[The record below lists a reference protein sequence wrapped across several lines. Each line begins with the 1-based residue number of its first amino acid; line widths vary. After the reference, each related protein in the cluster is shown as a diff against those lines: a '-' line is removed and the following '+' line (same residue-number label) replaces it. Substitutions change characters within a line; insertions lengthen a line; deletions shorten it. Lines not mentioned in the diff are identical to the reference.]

1 MSRLGR
7 KPVTVPQGA
16 SVEVKE
22 DRIVVKGKN
31 GQLSM
36 PLVENISVEVK
47 DGAVHVARAN
57 EEKPTK
63 AAHGMVR
70 AMINNMVVGVTEG
83 YTKTLEIEGVGYRAA
98 MKGKNLG
105 LSLGFSHPVEVV
117 PPEGIS
123 FAVEG
128 ATKIFVKGIDKQV
141 VGQNAAIK
149 RGYRAPEPY
158 KGKGIHYLGEHILRK
173 AGKTATK

>member
-7 KPVTVPQGA
+7 KPVTVPQGT

-70 AMINNMVVGVTEG
+70 AMINNMVIGVTEG

-105 LSLGFSHPVEVV
+105 LSLGFSHPLEVI
-117 PPEGIS
+117 PPEGIT

-141 VGQNAAIK
+141 VGQIAAII

>member
-22 DRIVVKGKN
+22 NRIVVKGRN
-31 GQLSM
+31 GELSM

-47 DGAVHVARAN
+47 DGTVHVARAN
-57 EEKPTK
+57 EEKTTK

-70 AMINNMVVGVTEG
+70 AMINNMVIGVTEG

-117 PPEGIS
+117 PPEGVT

-141 VGQNAAIK
+141 VGQIAAII

>member
-7 KPVTVPQGA
+7 KPITIPKGA

-22 DRIVVKGKN
+22 GRIIVKGKN
-31 GQLSM
+31 GELSM
-36 PLVENISVEVK
+36 PLVKNISVEVK
-47 DGAVHVARAN
+47 DGVVHVSRSN
-57 EEKPTK
+57 DEKPTK
-63 AAHGMVR
+63 AAHGMTR
-70 AMINNMVVGVTEG
+70 AMINNMVIGVTEG

-117 PPEGIS
+117 PPAGITFS
-123 FAVEG
+123 VDG
-128 ATKIFVKGIDKQV
+128 ANKIFVKGIDKQT
-141 VGQNAAIK
+141 VGQVAANI
-149 RGYRAPEPY
+149 RSYRAPEPY

-173 AGKTATK
+173 VGKAASK

>member
-7 KPVTVPQGA
+7 KPITLPKGA

-22 DRIVVKGKN
+22 GKIIVKGKN
-31 GQLSM
+31 GELSM
-36 PLVENISVEVK
+36 PEIKNISVEIK
-47 DGAVHVARAN
+47 DGVVHVSRAN

-70 AMINNMVVGVTEG
+70 AMINNMVIGVTEG
-83 YTKTLEIEGVGYRAA
+83 YTKVLEIEGVGYRAA

-117 PPEGIS
+117 PPEGIT

-128 ATKIFVKGIDKQV
+128 TTKIFVKGMDKQA
-141 VGQNAAIK
+141 VGQISAII
-149 RGYRAPEPY
+149 REYRAPEPY
-158 KGKGIHYLGEHILRK
+158 KGKGIHYQGEHILRK

>member
-22 DRIVVKGKN
+22 NRIVVKGRN
-31 GQLSM
+31 GELSM

-57 EEKPTK
+57 EEKTTK

-70 AMINNMVVGVTEG
+70 AMINNMVIGVTEG

-117 PPEGIS
+117 PPEGVT

-141 VGQNAAIK
+141 VGQIAAII

>member
-22 DRIVVKGKN
+22 DRVVVKGKN

-47 DGAVHVARAN
+47 DSAVHVARAN
-57 EEKPTK
+57 EEKSTK

-70 AMINNMVVGVTEG
+70 AMINNMVIGVTEG

-105 LSLGFSHPVEVV
+105 LSLGFSHPLEVV
-117 PPEGIS
+117 PPEGIT

-141 VGQNAAIK
+141 VGQIAAII

>member
-141 VGQNAAIK
+141 VGQIAAII

>member
-7 KPVTVPQGA
+7 KPITIPKGA

-22 DRIVVKGKN
+22 GKIIVKGKN
-31 GQLSM
+31 GELSM
-36 PLVENISVEVK
+36 PLVKNISVEVK
-47 DGAVHVARAN
+47 DGVVHVSRSN

-63 AAHGMVR
+63 AAHGMTR
-70 AMINNMVVGVTEG
+70 AMINNMVIGVTEG
-83 YTKTLEIEGVGYRAA
+83 YTKTIEIEGVGYRAA

-117 PPEGIS
+117 PPAGITFS
-123 FAVEG
+123 VDG
-128 ATKIFVKGIDKQV
+128 TNKIFVKGIDKQA
-141 VGQNAAIK
+141 VGQVAANI
-149 RGYRAPEPY
+149 RSYRAPEPY

-173 AGKTATK
+173 VGKAASK

>member
-7 KPVTVPQGA
+7 KPVTVPQGT

-70 AMINNMVVGVTEG
+70 AMINNMVIGVTEG

-105 LSLGFSHPVEVV
+105 LSLGFSHPLEVV
-117 PPEGIS
+117 PPEGIT

-141 VGQNAAIK
+141 VGQIAAII

-173 AGKTATK
+173 DGKTATK

>member
-22 DRIVVKGKN
+22 DRVVVKGKN

-57 EEKPTK
+57 EEKSTK

-70 AMINNMVVGVTEG
+70 AMINNMVIGVTEG

-105 LSLGFSHPVEVV
+105 LSLGFSHPLEVV
-117 PPEGIS
+117 PPEGIT

-141 VGQNAAIK
+141 VGQIAAII

>member
-7 KPVTVPQGA
+7 KPITIPKGA

-22 DRIVVKGKN
+22 GKIIVKGKN
-31 GQLSM
+31 GELSM
-36 PLVENISVEVK
+36 PLVKNISVEVK
-47 DGAVHVARAN
+47 DGVVHVSRSN

-63 AAHGMVR
+63 AAHGMTR
-70 AMINNMVVGVTEG
+70 AMINNMVIGVTEG

-117 PPEGIS
+117 PPAGITFS
-123 FAVEG
+123 VDG
-128 ATKIFVKGIDKQV
+128 TNKIFVKGIDKQA
-141 VGQNAAIK
+141 VGQVAANI
-149 RGYRAPEPY
+149 RSYRAPEPY

-173 AGKTATK
+173 VGKAASK

>member
-7 KPVTVPQGA
+7 KPVAVPQGA

-22 DRIVVKGKN
+22 NRIVVKGKN

-70 AMINNMVVGVTEG
+70 AMINNMVIGVTEG

-117 PPEGIS
+117 PPEGVT

-141 VGQNAAIK
+141 VGQIAAII

>member
-70 AMINNMVVGVTEG
+70 TMINNMVVGVTEG

-141 VGQNAAIK
+141 VGQIAAII

>member
-22 DRIVVKGKN
+22 DRVVVKGKN

-57 EEKPTK
+57 EEKSTK

-70 AMINNMVVGVTEG
+70 AMINNMVIGVTEG
-83 YTKTLEIEGVGYRAA
+83 YIKTLEIEGVGYRAA

-105 LSLGFSHPVEVV
+105 LSLGFSHPLEVV
-117 PPEGIS
+117 PPEGIT

-141 VGQNAAIK
+141 VGQIAAII

>member
-128 ATKIFVKGIDKQV
+128 VTKIFVKGIDKQV
-141 VGQNAAIK
+141 VGQIAAII

>member
-141 VGQNAAIK
+141 VGQIAAII

-173 AGKTATK
+173 AGKTAS

>member
-128 ATKIFVKGIDKQV
+128 ATKTFVKGIDKQV
-141 VGQNAAIK
+141 VGQIAAII

-158 KGKGIHYLGEHILRK
+158 KGKGIPYLGEHILRK

>member
-47 DGAVHVARAN
+47 DGA
-57 EEKPTK
+57 
-63 AAHGMVR
+63 
-70 AMINNMVVGVTEG
+70 
-83 YTKTLEIEGVGYRAA
+83 
-98 MKGKNLG
+98 
-105 LSLGFSHPVEVV
+105 
-117 PPEGIS
+117 
-123 FAVEG
+123 
-128 ATKIFVKGIDKQV
+128 
-141 VGQNAAIK
+141 
-149 RGYRAPEPY
+149 
-158 KGKGIHYLGEHILRK
+158 
-173 AGKTATK
+173 AG

>member
-98 MKGKNLG
+98 MKGK
-105 LSLGFSHPVEVV
+105 
-117 PPEGIS
+117 IS
-123 FAVEG
+123 
-128 ATKIFVKGIDKQV
+128 D
-141 VGQNAAIK
+141 
-149 RGYRAPEPY
+149 
-158 KGKGIHYLGEHILRK
+158 
-173 AGKTATK
+173 

>member
-16 SVEVKE
+16 SVEVRE

-141 VGQNAAIK
+141 VGQIAAII

>member
-7 KPVTVPQGA
+7 KPVTVPQGT
-16 SVEVKE
+16 SVEVTE

-31 GQLSM
+31 GELSM
-36 PLVENISVEVK
+36 PLVKNISVEVK
-47 DGAVHVARAN
+47 DGAVHVTRAN

-70 AMINNMVVGVTEG
+70 AMINNMVTGVTEG

-98 MKGKNLG
+98 MKGNNLG
-105 LSLGFSHPVEVV
+105 LSLGFSHPLEVV
-117 PPEGIS
+117 PPEGIT

-128 ATKIFVKGIDKQV
+128 TTKIFVKGIDKQA
-141 VGQNAAIK
+141 VGQIAAII

-173 AGKTATK
+173 AGKTASK

>member
-1 MSRLGR
+1 M
-7 KPVTVPQGA
+7 
-16 SVEVKE
+16 
-22 DRIVVKGKN
+22 
-31 GQLSM
+31 
-36 PLVENISVEVK
+36 ENISVEVK

-57 EEKPTK
+57 EEKTTK

-117 PPEGIS
+117 PPEGVT

-141 VGQNAAIK
+141 VGQIAAII

>member
-7 KPVTVPQGA
+7 KPVTVPQGT

-70 AMINNMVVGVTEG
+70 AMINNMVIGVTEG

-105 LSLGFSHPVEVV
+105 LSLGFSHPLEVV
-117 PPEGIS
+117 PPEGIT

-141 VGQNAAIK
+141 VGQIAAII

>member
-141 VGQNAAIK
+141 VGQIAAII
-149 RGYRAPEPY
+149 RG
-158 KGKGIHYLGEHILRK
+158 
-173 AGKTATK
+173 